1 MLFVTIT
8 YYKTEDATTT
18 STSGGGGGER
28 LWPTNTKTWPAWLL
42 LIASLVTLGISGA
55 TLIIYFK
62 DKDRAGR
69 SWKLTIAKYAIH
81 IGVWVVVSAVYK
93 VEQGAE
99 DIWGWSCSE
108 KADAVGKL
116 SGGEVDFGRLCR
128 AQVCRYL
135 LPSSFTSCFVTL
147 VVVMVVVV
155 A

>member
-18 STSGGGGGER
+18 TSSPSSSDKDGGGGGER
-28 LWPTNTKTWPAWLL
+28 LWPPDTKTWPAWLL
-42 LIASLVTLGISGA
+42 LIASLITLGISGA

-69 SWKLTIAKYAIH
+69 SWKLTIAKYAVH

-93 VEQGAE
+93 IEQGTE

-108 KADAVGKL
+108 KAEAVGKL
-116 SGGEVDFGRLCR
+116 SGEEVNFGRLCR
-128 AQVCRYL
+128 AQVRCDFLSSL
-135 LPSSFTSCFVTL
+135 LL
-147 VVVMVVVV
+147 